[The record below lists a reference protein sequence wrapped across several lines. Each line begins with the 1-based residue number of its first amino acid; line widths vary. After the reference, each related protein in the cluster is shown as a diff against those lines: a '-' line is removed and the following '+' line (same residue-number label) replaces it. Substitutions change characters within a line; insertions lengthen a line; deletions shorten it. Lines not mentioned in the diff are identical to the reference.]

1 MIPRFLSWLILFIL
15 GTLISMT
22 SLYTHLTTISTL
34 QQARE
39 HHSQVTT
46 APPTHQI
53 RASWYGPGYYGKK
66 TANGEVYTANKLT
79 AASRGLPFGTLVE
92 LCRSQPT
99 REVTTPSSNKCVV
112 VRVNDRGPYCEYPGS
127 YYYSCKA
134 ERDMDVSEGAA
145 EALGFKKE
153 GVVTL
158 DARYLYVPEE

>member
-1 MIPRFLSWLILFIL
+1 MIARFLSWLILFIL
-15 GTLISMT
+15 GTLISLT

-34 QQARE
+34 QQVRE

-53 RASWYGPGYYGKK
+53 RASWYGPGYYGRR

-79 AASRGLPFGTLVE
+79 AASRDLPFGTLME
-92 LCRSQPT
+92 LCRD
-99 REVTTPSSNKCVV
+99 EKCIV
-112 VRVNDRGPYCEYPGS
+112 VRVNDRGPFCEYPGS
-127 YYYSCKA
+127 YYYPCDNP
-134 ERDMDVSEGAA
+134 RDMDLSEGAA

-158 DARYLYVPEE
+158 DVRYLYVPEP

>member
-1 MIPRFLSWLILFIL
+1 MIPRFLSWLTVFLL
-15 GTLISMT
+15 ATLISLV
-22 SLYTHLTTISTL
+22 SLYTHLSTIKAIRP
-34 QQARE
+34 QE
-39 HHSQVTT
+39 
-46 APPTHQI
+46 APILAPQTHEI
-53 RASWYGPGYYGKK
+53 RVSWYGPGYYGRK

-92 LCRSQPT
+92 LCRKG
-99 REVTTPSSNKCVV
+99 KCIT

-145 EALGFKKE
+145 EALGFKTE

-158 DARYLYVPEE
+158 DARYLYIPEP